1 MRIGWRR
8 VTGCLPVLLIAG
20 VLPACGADG
29 GAESQPVTNRASATT
44 AVTADNVVAEGSST
58 TTVPAS
64 STQVLRSEK
73 WIDLAVGDCL
83 ADPPPSDP
91 GVVTVSIVDCAAAHQ
106 AEVYSRAPVGV
117 NAAVADV
124 ANRECATGLTDY
136 TGQSVA
142 DSPFAV
148 TYLIDSSQNRTSD
161 NPMPSTVICLLRAA
175 DSQPLIGSARALNR

>member
-1 MRIGWRR
+1 M
-8 VTGCLPVLLIAG
+8 VSAG
-20 VLPACGADG
+20 SG
-29 GAESQPVTNRASATT
+29 TTT
-44 AVTADNVVAEGSST
+44 ATASPT
-58 TTVPAS
+58 TQA
-64 STQVLRSEK
+64 LRSEK

-161 NPMPSTVICLLRAA
+161 NPMPSTVICLLRAT
-175 DSQPLIGSARALNR
+175 DGQPLIGSARALNR